1 MPSNRPDIRPQLGL
15 RRIINVSG
23 TMTSLGSSIVV
34 PEAVQTVDGVLT
46 EFVEINELHRRA
58 CATIASATG
67 AEAGCITASC
77 SAGIT
82 VAVAGC
88 MTGADLARI
97 EQLPDAAGMK
107 DEVLIQAGHMVYYG
121 APIEQAI
128 RLTGAR
134 VVPVGQSTFARPYHL
149 AGSITEHTAAAVFVI
164 SHHAV
169 QYGQIDLAE
178 FCAICRERGVPV
190 IVDAASEY
198 DLRGFLAKGADLVAY
213 SAHKFLGGP
222 TGGIVAGRKDLV
234 RATFLQNYGI
244 GRGMKVGKESIA
256 GTIAA
261 LDAWGKRDHA
271 AVRAREGGYLTL
283 WMARLAKVP
292 GLRPSIVPDPTDNPL
307 DRLKLEIIPAE
318 SGTTAWALAAALARA
333 EPPIIVR
340 DHEVEHGHFY
350 LDPCNLHAGEAA
362 VVADQIA
369 AVATA
374 IRGQP
379 SPHLGDLRRHQY
391 EALLA
396 WPDRLP

>member
-15 RRIINVSG
+15 RPIINVSG
-23 TMTSLGSSIVV
+23 TMTSLGASIVV
-34 PEAVQTVDGVLT
+34 PEAVQMAEGILS

-58 CATIASATG
+58 STTIAQATG
-67 AEAGCITASC
+67 AEAGCVTASC

-82 VAVAGC
+82 IAVAGC

-97 EQLPDAAGMK
+97 EQLPDATGMK

-121 APIEQAI
+121 APIEQAL
-128 RLTGAR
+128 RLTGAK
-134 VVPVGQSTFARPYHL
+134 VLPVGQSTFARPYHL
-149 AGSITEHTAAAVFVI
+149 AGKISEQTAAAVYVI

-198 DLRGFLAKGADLVAY
+198 DLRGFLAKGADIVCY

-222 TGGIVAGRKDLV
+222 TAGIVAGRKDLV
-234 RATFLQNYGI
+234 RAAFLQNNGI

-261 LDAWGKRDHA
+261 LEAWGKRDHK
-271 AVRAREGGYLTL
+271 AVRAREMGYLKL
-283 WMARLAKVP
+283 WIERLAKVP
-292 GLRPSIVPDPTDNPL
+292 GLKPTIVPDPTDNPL
-307 DRLKLEIIPAE
+307 DRLKLEVNAAE
-318 SGTTAWALAAALARA
+318 SGTTAWALTAALSRA

-350 LDPCNLHAGEAA
+350 LDPCNLHPGEAE
-362 VVADQIA
+362 VVANQIA
-369 AVATA
+369 AVAAA
-374 IRGQP
+374 IRGKP
-379 SPHLGDLRRHQY
+379 SPDLADMRRRQY
-391 EALLA
+391 ESLLA